1 MSDNISQRIPDQ
13 DWQSDSAG
21 AEQFFLLRDD
31 IPGQEE
37 ESHLFGEF
45 DNADRRLKRSI
56 FTASIVNHP
65 DTEITLQTPP
75 LELRELATSQAIVK
89 RAFDISASIL
99 AIFLL
104 APVWLAI
111 ILILALQKG
120 PVLFVQDRIGMGG
133 QIFRCYKFRTMIV
146 GADAMLARVLA
157 CDSDKRAE
165 WNAHCKLARDPRI
178 TAFGKV
184 LRMTSLDELP
194 QLLNVLKGD
203 MSFVGPRPIV
213 RRELNKYRGFYI
225 YYLSVRPGLTGLW
238 QVNGRNSTTYHR
250 RVALDV
256 AYVNKFSLALD
267 AKIIALTLPAL
278 FRTDEIS

>member
-1 MSDNISQRIPDQ
+1 MPYNISHPVPDQ
-13 DWQSDSAG
+13 DWQSDTVS
-21 AEQFFLLRDD
+21 AEQSFLLRDD
-31 IPGQEE
+31 IPGQAEE
-37 ESHLFGEF
+37 PHLFDEF
-45 DNADRRLKRSI
+45 NNADRLLQRSTS
-56 FTASIVNHP
+56 TASIFNP
-65 DTEITLQTPP
+65 PNTEIALQTPRD
-75 LELRELATSQAIVK
+75 ELRELARSQAIVK

-104 APVWLAI
+104 APIWLAI
-111 ILILALQKG
+111 ISILALQKG
-120 PVLFVQDRIGMGG
+120 PILFVQDRIGMGG

-146 GADAMLARVLA
+146 GADAMLAQILA
-157 CDSDKRAE
+157 CDPGTRAE

-213 RRELNKYRGFYI
+213 RRELYKYRGFYI

>member
-1 MSDNISQRIPDQ
+1 MSYNIHPVPDP
-13 DWQSDSAG
+13 DWQPDAVSG
-21 AEQFFLLRDD
+21 EQSFLLRDD
-31 IPGQEE
+31 IPGQAEE
-37 ESHLFGEF
+37 PHLFDEF
-45 DNADRRLKRSI
+45 NNADRLLQRSI
-56 FTASIVNHP
+56 FTASIFDP
-65 DTEITLQTPP
+65 ADTEITLQTPRDG
-75 LELRELATSQAIVK
+75 LRELARSQAIVK

-104 APVWLAI
+104 APIWLAI
-111 ILILALQKG
+111 ISILALQKG
-120 PVLFVQDRIGMGG
+120 PILFVQDRIGMGG

-146 GADAMLARVLA
+146 GAEPMLAQILA
-157 CDSDKRAE
+157 CDPGKRAE

-213 RRELNKYRGFYI
+213 RRELYKYRGFYI

>member
-1 MSDNISQRIPDQ
+1 MSYNIHPVPDP
-13 DWQSDSAG
+13 DWQSDTVSG
-21 AEQFFLLRDD
+21 EQSFLLRDD
-31 IPGQEE
+31 IPGQAEE
-37 ESHLFGEF
+37 PHLFDEF
-45 DNADRRLKRSI
+45 NNADRLLQRSI
-56 FTASIVNHP
+56 FTASIFDP
-65 DTEITLQTPP
+65 ADTEITLQTPRDG
-75 LELRELATSQAIVK
+75 LRELARSQAIVK

-104 APVWLAI
+104 APIWLAI
-111 ILILALQKG
+111 ISILAFQKG
-120 PVLFVQDRIGMGG
+120 PILFVQDRIGMGG

-146 GADAMLARVLA
+146 GAEPMLAQILA
-157 CDSDKRAE
+157 CDPGKRAE
-165 WNAHCKLARDPRI
+165 WNAPCKLARDPRI

-213 RRELNKYRGFYI
+213 RRELYKYRGFYI

>member
-1 MSDNISQRIPDQ
+1 MSYNIHPVPDQ
-13 DWQSDSAG
+13 DWQSDTVSE
-21 AEQFFLLRDD
+21 EQSFLLRDD
-31 IPGQEE
+31 IPGQAEE
-37 ESHLFGEF
+37 PHLFDEF
-45 DNADRRLKRSI
+45 NNADRLLQRSI
-56 FTASIVNHP
+56 FTASIFDP
-65 DTEITLQTPP
+65 ADTGITLQTPRDG
-75 LELRELATSQAIVK
+75 LRELARSQAIVK

-104 APVWLAI
+104 APIWLAI
-111 ILILALQKG
+111 ISILALQKG
-120 PVLFVQDRIGMGG
+120 PILFVQDRIGMGG

-146 GADAMLARVLA
+146 GAEPMLAQILA
-157 CDSDKRAE
+157 CDPGKRAE

-213 RRELNKYRGFYI
+213 RRELYKYRGFYI

>member
-1 MSDNISQRIPDQ
+1 MSYNIHPVPDP
-13 DWQSDSAG
+13 DWQSDTVSG
-21 AEQFFLLRDD
+21 EQSFLLRDD
-31 IPGQEE
+31 IPGQAEE
-37 ESHLFGEF
+37 PHLFDEF
-45 DNADRRLKRSI
+45 NNADRLLQRSI
-56 FTASIVNHP
+56 FTASIFDP
-65 DTEITLQTPP
+65 ADTEITLQTPRDG
-75 LELRELATSQAIVK
+75 LRELARSQAIVK

-104 APVWLAI
+104 APIWLAI
-111 ILILALQKG
+111 ISILAFQKG
-120 PVLFVQDRIGMGG
+120 PILFVQDRIGMGG

-146 GADAMLARVLA
+146 GAEPMLAQILA
-157 CDSDKRAE
+157 CDPGKRAE

-213 RRELNKYRGFYI
+213 RRELYKYRGFYI

>member
-1 MSDNISQRIPDQ
+1 MPHNISHSVLDQ
-13 DWQSDSAG
+13 DWQSDIG
-21 AEQFFLLRDD
+21 DAEQSFLLRDLS
-31 IPGQEE
+31 PGQAEE
-37 ESHLFGEF
+37 PHLFDEF
-45 DNADRRLKRSI
+45 NNADRPLQRSI
-56 FTASIVNHP
+56 FTASIANP
-65 DTEITLQTPP
+65 SDTEITLQTPRD
-75 LELRELATSQAIVK
+75 ELRELARSQAIVK

-104 APVWLAI
+104 APIWLAI
-111 ILILALQKG
+111 ISILALQKG
-120 PVLFVQDRIGMGG
+120 PILFVQDRIGMGG
-133 QIFRCYKFRTMIV
+133 QIFRCYKFRTMII
-146 GADAMLARVLA
+146 GADAMLAKVLA
-157 CDSDKRAE
+157 CDPDKRAE

-184 LRMTSLDELP
+184 LRLTSLDELP

-213 RRELNKYRGFYI
+213 RSELSKYRGFYR

>member
-1 MSDNISQRIPDQ
+1 MPYNIRQLVPNQ
-13 DWQSDSAG
+13 DWQSSTDSA
-21 AEQFFLLRDD
+21 EQSFLLHDD
-31 IPGQEE
+31 FVDQAE
-37 ESHLFGEF
+37 ESHLFDKF
-45 DNADRRLKRSI
+45 NNAHRPSKRCI
-56 FTASIVNHP
+56 FTDSIGNP
-65 DTEITLQTPP
+65 SDTEIALQT
-75 LELRELATSQAIVK
+75 LREELRELPKGQVYVK
-89 RAFDISASIL
+89 RAFDISAGVL
-99 AIFLL
+99 AILLL

-111 ILILALQKG
+111 ISILALQKG

-146 GADAMLARVLA
+146 GADAMLTKV
-157 CDSDKRAE
+157 
-165 WNAHCKLARDPRI
+165 LARDPRKCAEWQEYFKLESDPRI
-178 TAFGKV
+178 TSLGRV

-213 RRELNKYRGFYI
+213 RTELHKYRGFYA

-238 QVNGRNSTTYHR
+238 QVSGRNSTTYNR

-278 FRTDEIS
+278 FRTDETS

>member
-1 MSDNISQRIPDQ
+1 MSYNIHPVPDQ
-13 DWQSDSAG
+13 DWQSDTVSE
-21 AEQFFLLRDD
+21 EQSFLLRDD
-31 IPGQEE
+31 IPGQAEE
-37 ESHLFGEF
+37 PHLFDEF
-45 DNADRRLKRSI
+45 NNADRLLQRSI
-56 FTASIVNHP
+56 FTASIFDP
-65 DTEITLQTPP
+65 ADTGITLQTPRDG
-75 LELRELATSQAIVK
+75 LRELARSQAIVK

-104 APVWLAI
+104 APIWLAI
-111 ILILALQKG
+111 ISILAFQKG
-120 PVLFVQDRIGMGG
+120 PILFVQDRIGMGG
-133 QIFRCYKFRTMIV
+133 RIFRCYKFRTMIV
-146 GADAMLARVLA
+146 GAEPMLAQILA
-157 CDSDKRAE
+157 CDPGKRAE

-213 RRELNKYRGFYI
+213 RRELYKYRGFYI

>member
-1 MSDNISQRIPDQ
+1 MSYNIHPVPDP
-13 DWQSDSAG
+13 DWQSDTVSG
-21 AEQFFLLRDD
+21 EQSFLLRDD
-31 IPGQEE
+31 IPGQAEE
-37 ESHLFGEF
+37 PHLFDEF
-45 DNADRRLKRSI
+45 NNADRLLQRSI
-56 FTASIVNHP
+56 FTASIFDP
-65 DTEITLQTPP
+65 ADTEITLQTPRDG
-75 LELRELATSQAIVK
+75 LRELARSQAIVK

-104 APVWLAI
+104 APIWLAI
-111 ILILALQKG
+111 ISILALQKG
-120 PVLFVQDRIGMGG
+120 PILFVQDRIGMGG

-146 GADAMLARVLA
+146 GAEPMLAQILA
-157 CDSDKRAE
+157 CDPGKRAE

-213 RRELNKYRGFYI
+213 RRELYKYRGFYI

>member
-1 MSDNISQRIPDQ
+1 MSDNISHPVPDQ
-13 DWQSDSAG
+13 DWQSDTDG
-21 AEQFFLLRDD
+21 AEQSFLLHDAV
-31 IPGQEE
+31 PSQAEE
-37 ESHLFGEF
+37 PHLFDEF
-45 DNADRRLKRSI
+45 NNADCPLKRSI
-56 FTASIVNHP
+56 FTASIVNP
-65 DTEITLQTPP
+65 PETEITLQTPRV
-75 LELRELATSQAIVK
+75 ELRELARSQAIVK

-104 APVWLAI
+104 APIWLAI

-120 PVLFVQDRIGMGG
+120 PILFVQDRIGMGG

-146 GADAMLARVLA
+146 GADAMLAKVLA
-157 CDSDKRAE
+157 CDPGKRTE
-165 WNAHCKLARDPRI
+165 WNAHFKLARDPRI
-178 TAFGKV
+178 TALGKV

-213 RRELNKYRGFYI
+213 RSELYKYRGFYI
-225 YYLSVRPGLTGLW
+225 YYLSVKPGLTGLW